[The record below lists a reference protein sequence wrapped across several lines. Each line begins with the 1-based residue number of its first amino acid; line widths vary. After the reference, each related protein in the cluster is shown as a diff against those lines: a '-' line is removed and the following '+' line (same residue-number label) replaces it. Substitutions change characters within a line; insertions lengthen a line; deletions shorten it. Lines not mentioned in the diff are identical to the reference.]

1 MKQNLPVLLL
11 KGLILIPN
19 SDIRL
24 EFDSDISKAIIDV
37 AEIFHDSHIMVISR
51 ENPLEE
57 QVDINELPKIGVIG
71 KIVHKLEL
79 PNGKTRVVITGLRR
93 AYVNE
98 YIQPEEDIME
108 VISSEIP
115 VEEIPNDVTMGMV
128 RKLYHELEKY
138 IKNVPYV
145 SNGLLSL
152 IANIKDLGKMTDII
166 IKHIPLE
173 NERLIDYIYQVSA
186 LKRVEMILEDIYK
199 EEQLFEI
206 EKKLDSKVKKE
217 IDNSQKEFL
226 LREKVKII
234 REELGEASIKDNEID
249 ELRNEVNNLNCPDKV
264 KERLYFEINRYEN
277 IPNISPEIS
286 VIRNYIDWLINLP
299 WGIYTKDFED
309 IKKVKL
315 SLDESHFG
323 LEEVKTR
330 IIEYL
335 AVKKFTKK
343 INGSIICLVGP
354 PGVGK
359 TTLAY
364 SIAKSIKRN
373 FVKVS
378 VGGIND
384 EGEVLGHRKT
394 YLGAGPGR
402 IIDGM
407 RKAGSSNP
415 VFLIDEID
423 KMTKDYKGDPAS
435 ALLEVLDPSQNKF
448 FRDNFIEEEFD
459 LSNVMFIITAN
470 NIQNIPE
477 ALYDRLEIINITG
490 YTEYEKLDIAKNHL
504 IPKICKNLGI
514 KKIEISDKTILDI
527 IRYYTKE
534 AGVRELERK
543 LSSIARKIVT
553 NIMSNKSK
561 MHKIFI
567 VDNNIQKYL
576 GKKQYFNDN
585 CIENS
590 QVGVVNSLSYT
601 CYGGDILPIEVNYYK
616 GRGNL
621 ILTGSLGNVIKESAK
636 IALSYIKANYKL
648 FNINYNDLVSN
659 DIHIHIPHGSI
670 NKEGPSA
677 GVSLTTALISA
688 FANLEIDSSIAMTG
702 EITLRGNVLAVG
714 GLREK
719 SIGAKRNNIKTIFI
733 PYGNINDLDNIPNE
747 VKKGI
752 KYIPVKKYTEIFEY
766 IGDKSGKN
774 RI

>member
-1 MKQNLPVLLL
+1 MKKNLPVLLL
-11 KGLILIPN
+11 KGLILLPN

-24 EFDSDISKAIIDV
+24 EFDNDISKAIIDV
-37 AEIFHDSHIMVISR
+37 AEIFHDNHIMIISR
-51 ENPLEE
+51 DNPLEE
-57 QVDINELPKIGVIG
+57 QVDINDLPKIGIVG
-71 KIVHKLEL
+71 KIVHKLTL
-79 PNGKTRVVITGLRR
+79 PNGKIRVVINGIRR

-108 VISSEIP
+108 VILSEIP
-115 VEEIPNDVTMGMV
+115 VEEIPNDIEMGMI

-152 IANIKDLGKMTDII
+152 IANIKDLGKITDII
-166 IKHIPLE
+166 VKNIPLE

-199 EEQLFEI
+199 EEQLYEI

-217 IDNSQKEFL
+217 MDNSQKEFL

-234 REELGEASIKDNEID
+234 REELGEGSIKDDEID
-249 ELRNEVNNLNCPDKV
+249 NLKNSVNDLKCSEKI

-277 IPNISPEIS
+277 IPNVSPEIS
-286 VIRNYIDWLINLP
+286 VVRNYIDWLINLP
-299 WGIYTKDFED
+299 WGIFTKDFED
-309 IKKVKL
+309 IKRVKV
-315 SLDESHFG
+315 SLDESHYG
-323 LEEVKTR
+323 LLEVKER

-407 RKAGSSNP
+407 RKAGSMNP

-435 ALLEVLDPSQNKF
+435 ALLEVLDSSQNKY

-470 NIQNIPE
+470 SIQNIPE

-490 YTEYEKLDIAKNHL
+490 YTEYEKIDIAKKYL
-504 IPKICKNLGI
+504 LPKICKSLGI
-514 KKIEISDKTILDI
+514 KKIEITDKKILEI

-543 LSSIARKIVT
+543 LSSIVRKMVTEIVSSKVK
-553 NIMSNKSK
+553 NNKV
-561 MHKIFI
+561 FI

-576 GKKQYFNDN
+576 GKRKFFID
-585 CIENS
+585 ENIS
-590 QVGVVNSLSYT
+590 DAQIGVVNSLSYT
-601 CYGGDILPIEVNYYK
+601 CYGGDILPIEVNYYP

-621 ILTGSLGNVIKESAK
+621 ILTGSLGNVIKESAR

-648 FNINYNDLVSN
+648 FNINYNDLIKN

-688 FANLEIDSSIAMTG
+688 FTNLKVDSSIAMTG
-702 EITLRGNVLAVG
+702 EITLRGNILAIG

-719 SIGAKRNNIKTIFI
+719 SIGARRNNIKIIFI
-733 PYGNINDLDNIPNE
+733 PQDNINDLDTIPEE
-747 VKKGI
+747 VRCDI
-752 KYIPVKKYTEIFEY
+752 TYIPVKNYIEIFNY
-766 IGDKSGKN
+766 IGDKKKN
-774 RI
+774 D

>member
-1 MKQNLPVLLL
+1 MKKNLPVLLL
-11 KGLILIPN
+11 KGLILLPN

-24 EFDSDISKAIIDV
+24 EFDNDISKAIIDV
-37 AEIFHDSHIMVISR
+37 AEIFHDNHIMIISR
-51 ENPLEE
+51 DNPLEE
-57 QVDINELPKIGVIG
+57 HVDINDLPKIGIVG
-71 KIVHKLEL
+71 KIVHKLTL
-79 PNGKTRVVITGLRR
+79 PNGKTRVVINGLRR

-108 VISSEIP
+108 VILSEIP
-115 VEEIPNDVTMGMV
+115 VEEIPNDIEIGMI

-152 IANIKDLGKMTDII
+152 IANIKDLGKITDII
-166 IKHIPLE
+166 VKNIPLD

-199 EEQLFEI
+199 EEQLYEI

-217 IDNSQKEFL
+217 MDNSQKEFL

-234 REELGEASIKDNEID
+234 REELGEESIKDDEID
-249 ELRNEVNNLNCPDKV
+249 NLKNSVNDLKCSEKI

-277 IPNISPEIS
+277 IPNVSPEIS
-286 VIRNYIDWLINLP
+286 VVRNYIDWLINLP
-299 WGIYTKDFED
+299 WGIFTKDFED
-309 IKKVKL
+309 IKRVKV
-315 SLDESHFG
+315 SLDESHYG
-323 LEEVKTR
+323 LLEVKER

-407 RKAGSSNP
+407 RKAGSMNP

-435 ALLEVLDPSQNKF
+435 ALLEVLDSSQNKY

-470 NIQNIPE
+470 SIQNIPE

-490 YTEYEKLDIAKNHL
+490 YTEYEKIDIAKKYL
-504 IPKICKNLGI
+504 LPKICKSLGI
-514 KKIEISDKTILDI
+514 KKIEITDKKILEI

-543 LSSIARKIVT
+543 LSSIVRKMVTEIVSSKVK
-553 NIMSNKSK
+553 NNKV
-561 MHKIFI
+561 FI

-576 GKKQYFNDN
+576 GKRKFFID
-585 CIENS
+585 ENIS
-590 QVGVVNSLSYT
+590 DAQIGVVNSLSYT
-601 CYGGDILPIEVNYYK
+601 CYGGDILPIEVNYYP

-621 ILTGSLGNVIKESAK
+621 ILTGSLGNVIKESAR

-648 FNINYNDLVSN
+648 FNINYNDLIKN

-688 FANLEIDSSIAMTG
+688 FTNLKVDSSIAMTG
-702 EITLRGNVLAVG
+702 EITLRGNILAIG

-719 SIGAKRNNIKTIFI
+719 SIGARRNNIKIIFI
-733 PYGNINDLDNIPNE
+733 PQDNINDLDTIPEE
-747 VKKGI
+747 VRCDI
-752 KYIPVKKYTEIFEY
+752 TYIPVKNYIEIFNY
-766 IGDKSGKN
+766 IGDKRKN
-774 RI
+774 D

>member
-1 MKQNLPVLLL
+1 MKKNLPVLLL
-11 KGLILIPN
+11 KGLILLPN

-24 EFDSDISKAIIDV
+24 EFDNDISKAIIDV
-37 AEIFHDSHIMVISR
+37 AEIFHDNHIMIISR
-51 ENPLEE
+51 DNPLEE
-57 QVDINELPKIGVIG
+57 QVDINDLPKIGIVG
-71 KIVHKLEL
+71 KIVHKLTL
-79 PNGKTRVVITGLRR
+79 PNGKTRVVINGLRR

-108 VISSEIP
+108 VILSEIP
-115 VEEIPNDVTMGMV
+115 VEEIPNDIEIGMI

-152 IANIKDLGKMTDII
+152 IANIKDLGKITDII
-166 IKHIPLE
+166 VKNIPLD

-199 EEQLFEI
+199 EEQLYEI

-217 IDNSQKEFL
+217 MDNSQKEFL

-234 REELGEASIKDNEID
+234 REELGEESIKDDEID
-249 ELRNEVNNLNCPDKV
+249 NLKNSVNDLKCSEKI

-277 IPNISPEIS
+277 IPNVSPEIS
-286 VIRNYIDWLINLP
+286 VVRNYIDWLINLP
-299 WGIYTKDFED
+299 WGIFTKDFED
-309 IKKVKL
+309 IKRVKV
-315 SLDESHFG
+315 SLDESHYG
-323 LEEVKTR
+323 LLEVKER

-407 RKAGSSNP
+407 RKAGSMNP

-435 ALLEVLDPSQNKF
+435 ALLEVLDSSQNKY

-470 NIQNIPE
+470 SIQNIPE

-490 YTEYEKLDIAKNHL
+490 YTEYEKIDIAKKYL
-504 IPKICKNLGI
+504 LPKICKSLGI
-514 KKIEISDKTILDI
+514 KKIEITDKKILEI

-543 LSSIARKIVT
+543 LSSIVRKMVTEIVSSKVK
-553 NIMSNKSK
+553 NNKV
-561 MHKIFI
+561 FI

-576 GKKQYFNDN
+576 GKRKFFID
-585 CIENS
+585 ENIS
-590 QVGVVNSLSYT
+590 DAQIGVVNSLSYT
-601 CYGGDILPIEVNYYK
+601 CYGGDILPIEVNYYP

-621 ILTGSLGNVIKESAK
+621 ILTGSLGNVIKESAR

-648 FNINYNDLVSN
+648 FNINYNDLIKN

-688 FANLEIDSSIAMTG
+688 FTNLKVDSSIAMTG
-702 EITLRGNVLAVG
+702 EITLRGNILAIG

-719 SIGAKRNNIKTIFI
+719 SIGARRNNIKIIFI
-733 PYGNINDLDNIPNE
+733 PQDNINDLDTIPEE
-747 VKKGI
+747 VRCDI
-752 KYIPVKKYTEIFEY
+752 TYIPVKNYIEIFNY
-766 IGDKSGKN
+766 IGDKRKN
-774 RI
+774 D

>member
-1 MKQNLPVLLL
+1 MKKNLPVLLL
-11 KGLILIPN
+11 KGLILLPN

-24 EFDSDISKAIIDV
+24 EFDNDISKAIIDV
-37 AEIFHDSHIMVISR
+37 AEIFHDNHIMIISR
-51 ENPLEE
+51 DNPLEE
-57 QVDINELPKIGVIG
+57 QVDINDLPKIGIVG
-71 KIVHKLEL
+71 KIVHKLTL
-79 PNGKTRVVITGLRR
+79 PNGKTRVVINGLRR

-108 VISSEIP
+108 VILSEIP
-115 VEEIPNDVTMGMV
+115 VEEIPNDIEMGMI

-152 IANIKDLGKMTDII
+152 IANIKDLGKITDII
-166 IKHIPLE
+166 VKNIPLE

-199 EEQLFEI
+199 EEQLYEI

-217 IDNSQKEFL
+217 MDNSQKEFL

-234 REELGEASIKDNEID
+234 REELGEGSIKDDEID
-249 ELRNEVNNLNCPDKV
+249 NLKNSVNDLKCSEKI

-277 IPNISPEIS
+277 IPNVSPEIS
-286 VIRNYIDWLINLP
+286 VVRNYIDWLINLP
-299 WGIYTKDFED
+299 WGIFTKDFED
-309 IKKVKL
+309 IKRVKV
-315 SLDESHFG
+315 SLDESHYG
-323 LEEVKTR
+323 LLEVKER

-407 RKAGSSNP
+407 RKAGSMNP

-435 ALLEVLDPSQNKF
+435 ALLEVLDSSQNKY

-470 NIQNIPE
+470 SIQNIPE

-490 YTEYEKLDIAKNHL
+490 YTEYEKIDIAKKYL
-504 IPKICKNLGI
+504 LPKICKSLGI
-514 KKIEISDKTILDI
+514 KKIEITDKKILEI

-543 LSSIARKIVT
+543 LSSIVRKMVTEIVSSKVK
-553 NIMSNKSK
+553 NNKV
-561 MHKIFI
+561 FI

-576 GKKQYFNDN
+576 GKRKFFID
-585 CIENS
+585 ENIS
-590 QVGVVNSLSYT
+590 DAQIGVVNSLSYT
-601 CYGGDILPIEVNYYK
+601 CYGGDILPIEVNYYP

-621 ILTGSLGNVIKESAK
+621 ILTGSLGNVIKESAR

-648 FNINYNDLVSN
+648 FNINYNDLIKN

-688 FANLEIDSSIAMTG
+688 FTNLKVDSSIAMTG
-702 EITLRGNVLAVG
+702 EITLRGNILAIG

-719 SIGAKRNNIKTIFI
+719 SIGARRNNIKIIFI
-733 PYGNINDLDNIPNE
+733 PQDNINDLDTIPEE
-747 VKKGI
+747 VRCDI
-752 KYIPVKKYTEIFEY
+752 TYIPVKNYIEIFNY
-766 IGDKSGKN
+766 IGDKKKN
-774 RI
+774 D

>member
-1 MKQNLPVLLL
+1 MKKNLPVLLL
-11 KGLILIPN
+11 KGLILLPN

-24 EFDSDISKAIIDV
+24 EFDNDISKAIIDV
-37 AEIFHDSHIMVISR
+37 AEIFHDNHIMIISR
-51 ENPLEE
+51 DNPLEE
-57 QVDINELPKIGVIG
+57 HVDINDLPKIGIVG
-71 KIVHKLEL
+71 KIVHKLTL
-79 PNGKTRVVITGLRR
+79 PNGKTRVVINGLRR

-108 VISSEIP
+108 VILSEIP
-115 VEEIPNDVTMGMV
+115 VEEIPNDIEMGMI

-152 IANIKDLGKMTDII
+152 IANIKDLGKITDII
-166 IKHIPLE
+166 VKNIPLE

-199 EEQLFEI
+199 EEQLYEI

-217 IDNSQKEFL
+217 MDNSQKEFL

-234 REELGEASIKDNEID
+234 REELGEGSIKDDEID
-249 ELRNEVNNLNCPDKV
+249 NLKNSVNDLKCSEKI

-277 IPNISPEIS
+277 IPNVSPEIS
-286 VIRNYIDWLINLP
+286 VVRNYIDWLINLP
-299 WGIYTKDFED
+299 WGIFTKDFED
-309 IKKVKL
+309 IKRVKV
-315 SLDESHFG
+315 SLDESHYG
-323 LEEVKTR
+323 LLEVKER

-407 RKAGSSNP
+407 RKAGSMNP

-435 ALLEVLDPSQNKF
+435 ALLEVLDSSQNKY

-470 NIQNIPE
+470 SIQNIPE

-490 YTEYEKLDIAKNHL
+490 YTEYEKIDIAKKYL
-504 IPKICKNLGI
+504 LPKICKSLGI
-514 KKIEISDKTILDI
+514 KKIEITDKKILEI

-543 LSSIARKIVT
+543 LSSIVRKMVTEIVSSKVK
-553 NIMSNKSK
+553 NNKV
-561 MHKIFI
+561 FI

-576 GKKQYFNDN
+576 GKRKFFID
-585 CIENS
+585 ENIS
-590 QVGVVNSLSYT
+590 DAQIGVVNSLSYT
-601 CYGGDILPIEVNYYK
+601 CYGGDILPIEVNYYP

-621 ILTGSLGNVIKESAK
+621 ILTGSLGNVIKESAR

-648 FNINYNDLVSN
+648 FNINYNDLIKN

-688 FANLEIDSSIAMTG
+688 FTNLKVDSSIAMTG
-702 EITLRGNVLAVG
+702 EITLRGNILAIG

-719 SIGAKRNNIKTIFI
+719 SIGARRNNIKIIFI
-733 PYGNINDLDNIPNE
+733 PQDNINDLDTIPEE
-747 VKKGI
+747 VRCDI
-752 KYIPVKKYTEIFEY
+752 TYIPVKNYIEIFNY
-766 IGDKSGKN
+766 IGDKKKN
-774 RI
+774 D

>member
-1 MKQNLPVLLL
+1 MKKNLPVLLL
-11 KGLILIPN
+11 KGLILLPN

-24 EFDSDISKAIIDV
+24 EFDNDISKAIIDV
-37 AEIFHDSHIMVISR
+37 AEIFHDNHIMIISR
-51 ENPLEE
+51 DNPLEE
-57 QVDINELPKIGVIG
+57 QVDINDLPKIGIVG
-71 KIVHKLEL
+71 KIVHKLTL
-79 PNGKTRVVITGLRR
+79 PNGKTRVVINGLRR

-108 VISSEIP
+108 VILSEIP
-115 VEEIPNDVTMGMV
+115 VEEIPNDIEIGMI

-152 IANIKDLGKMTDII
+152 IANIKDLGKITDII
-166 IKHIPLE
+166 VKNIPLD

-199 EEQLFEI
+199 EEQLYEI

-217 IDNSQKEFL
+217 MDNSQKEFL

-234 REELGEASIKDNEID
+234 REELGEESIKDDEID
-249 ELRNEVNNLNCPDKV
+249 NLKKSVNDLKCSEKI

-277 IPNISPEIS
+277 IPNVSPEIS
-286 VIRNYIDWLINLP
+286 VVRNYIDWLINLP
-299 WGIYTKDFED
+299 WGIFTKDFED
-309 IKKVKL
+309 IKRVKV
-315 SLDESHFG
+315 SLDESHYG
-323 LEEVKTR
+323 LLEVKER

-407 RKAGSSNP
+407 RKAGSMNP

-435 ALLEVLDPSQNKF
+435 ALLEVLDSSQNKY

-470 NIQNIPE
+470 SIQNIPE

-490 YTEYEKLDIAKNHL
+490 YTEYEKIDIAKKYL
-504 IPKICKNLGI
+504 LPKICKSLGI
-514 KKIEISDKTILDI
+514 KKIEITDKKILEI

-543 LSSIARKIVT
+543 LSSIVRKMVTEIVSSKVK
-553 NIMSNKSK
+553 NNKV
-561 MHKIFI
+561 FI

-576 GKKQYFNDN
+576 GKRKFFID
-585 CIENS
+585 ENIS
-590 QVGVVNSLSYT
+590 DAQIGVVNSLSYT
-601 CYGGDILPIEVNYYK
+601 CYGGDILPIEVNYYP

-621 ILTGSLGNVIKESAK
+621 ILTGSLGNVIKESAR

-648 FNINYNDLVSN
+648 FNINYNDLIKN

-688 FANLEIDSSIAMTG
+688 FTNLKVDSSIAMTG
-702 EITLRGNVLAVG
+702 EITLRGNILAIG

-719 SIGAKRNNIKTIFI
+719 SIGAKRNNIKIIFI
-733 PYGNINDLDNIPNE
+733 PQDNINDLDTIPEE
-747 VKKGI
+747 VRCDI
-752 KYIPVKKYTEIFEY
+752 TYIPVKNYIEIFNY
-766 IGDKSGKN
+766 IGDKRKN
-774 RI
+774 D